1 MEVQEGHPQL
11 VRNQATVDRLVHA
24 EAVEV
29 AEDGGPPVVQ
39 AVMVMRI
46 KPKAGTITVA
56 EEEEA
61 DIMGV
66 VEVRQVMQVRTI
78 HPHPSTASYWQEAV
92 KDTVQV
98 VQGISSVE
106 AVEDM
111 ELPRSHQKR
120 EVNPIREQEP
130 HLISTAEERARTE

>member
-1 MEVQEGHPQL
+1 M
-11 VRNQATVDRLVHA
+11 
-24 EAVEV
+24 EAVEAV
-29 AEDGGPPVVQ
+29 EDGGPSVVQ

-46 KPKAGTITVA
+46 KPKAGTTTVA

-78 HPHPSTASYWQEAV
+78 HPHPSTASYWQEVV

-98 VQGISSVE
+98 VQVTSMAEE
-106 AVEDM
+106 AEDTG
-111 ELPRSHQKR
+111 PRRSHRPR
-120 EVNPIREQEP
+120 EMNLIREP
-130 HLISTAEERARTE
+130 GLLRTSMVAERVRTV